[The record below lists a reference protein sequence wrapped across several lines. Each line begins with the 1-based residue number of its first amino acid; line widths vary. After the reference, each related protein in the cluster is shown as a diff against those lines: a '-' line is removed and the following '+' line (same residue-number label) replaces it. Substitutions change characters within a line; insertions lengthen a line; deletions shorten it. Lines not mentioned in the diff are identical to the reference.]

1 MIDLDKQMMRGLARI
16 RKLEALHHHGPLL
29 ILVRWCCWFGFS
41 ALRLS
46 VYMACVKFFSVYYCC
61 VTVYSVAWRPVN
73 YWSHQGHF
81 YLWAH
86 IAHVLHSS
94 ALAGVGSIHMPGM
107 GNPAFNTNMF
117 GYPSAQ
123 RSSAVL
129 NHSFFMR
136 KLIASNSDKA
146 HFPNLQRYFELLL
159 RNSSD

>member
-1 MIDLDKQMMRGLARI
+1 MTRGLARI

-159 RNSSD
+159 RNSFD